1 MMSNQSGRR
10 FFALGLLVALLILLT
25 VVATAG
31 ISSHRFVIG
40 GGGGPV
46 SQDGL
51 VLQSA
56 FGLPVVGGAQSGLK
70 LCSGFHA
77 LDCSTG
83 QYVYLPVLIRP
94 GA

>member
-1 MMSNQSGRR
+1 MSNQSGRR
-10 FFALGLLVALLILLT
+10 FFALGLLLALLILLT
-25 VVATAG
+25 MVATAG
-31 ISSHRFVIG
+31 LSGHRFVIG

-51 VLQSA
+51 TMQSA

-83 QYVYLPVLIRP
+83 QSIYLPLAIRP

>member
-1 MMSNQSGRR
+1 MTSQRGRR
-10 FFALGLLVALLILLT
+10 LFALGLLVALLILLT
-25 VVATAG
+25 LVATAG
-31 ISSHRFVIG
+31 ISGHRFVIG

-46 SQDGL
+46 SQGGL
-51 VLQSA
+51 TMQSA

-83 QYVYLPVLIRP
+83 QYVYLPVLIRS

>member
-1 MMSNQSGRR
+1 MASQRRRR
-10 FFALGLLVALLILLT
+10 FFALGLLVILLLALT
-25 VVATAG
+25 LVAAASLSG
-31 ISSHRFVIG
+31 HRFVIG

-46 SQDGL
+46 TQDGL
-51 VLQSA
+51 VMQSA

-77 LDCSTG
+77 RDCSAG
-83 QYVYLPVLIRP
+83 EYIYLPLIIRP

>member
-1 MMSNQSGRR
+1 MTGKRQRR
-10 FFALGLLVALLILLT
+10 VFALGVLALLLILMTL
-25 VVATAG
+25 VAAASLSG
-31 ISSHRFVIG
+31 HRFVIG

-46 SQDGL
+46 TQDGL
-51 VLQSA
+51 VMQSA

-77 LDCSTG
+77 RDCSAG
-83 QYVYLPVLIRP
+83 EYIYLPLIIRP